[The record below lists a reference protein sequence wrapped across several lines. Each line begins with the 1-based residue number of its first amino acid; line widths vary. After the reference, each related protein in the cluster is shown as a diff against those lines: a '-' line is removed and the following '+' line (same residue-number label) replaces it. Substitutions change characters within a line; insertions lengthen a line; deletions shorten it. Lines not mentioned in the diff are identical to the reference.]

1 VSLINWGH
9 LMKKANISSIK
20 AELSKYL
27 RYVKQGEEVL
37 ILDRERVV
45 AKMVPVTATDEIRII
60 QPEHDLKSTIAAWK
74 GQVFDEE
81 ADIVDL
87 LMADREDRL

>member
-1 VSLINWGH
+1 
-9 LMKKANISSIK
+9 MIK

-37 ILDRERVV
+37 ILDRELVV
-45 AKMVPVTATDEIRII
+45 AKMVPVTSADDIRVI
-60 QPEHDLKSTIAAWK
+60 QPEYDLRSTIAAWK

-81 ADIVDL
+81 TDIVDL
-87 LMADREDRL
+87 

>member
-1 VSLINWGH
+1 
-9 LMKKANISSIK
+9 MKKANISKIK

-45 AKMVPVTATDEIRII
+45 AQTTYGSYS
-60 QPEHDLKSTIAAWK
+60 QSTTSRARSPHGK
-74 GQVFDEE
+74 GKF
-81 ADIVDL
+81 
-87 LMADREDRL
+87 LMSSQILSIF